1 MTRGEGS
8 QSPKGIAGHETG
20 KDGKPVTHQDRARIL
35 LSDDVRRL
43 FSWDVAI
50 EAMRHVFRDL
60 GSGRTGQPS
69 RTVMAMPGGDGLL
82 ALMPAWGR
90 PFARRRPMM
99 AVKTISVF
107 PNNRA
112 RGLESHQGAVLLFD
126 AESGQLLA
134 VVDAAPLTAI
144 RTAAVTAVATDLLA
158 DKSASSLAL
167 LGSGTQAYLH
177 LAALREV
184 RPLRR
189 VRVWSPTPAH
199 REALA
204 QQAIIVGIE
213 GEAADDAR
221 AAVQDADLVVTLTPA
236 RTPILEGAW
245 LTPGVH
251 VNAIGASVPG
261 FRELD
266 AEVVRRADV
275 YVDWREAALRE
286 ADDIRIP
293 IEEGVVGASHVL
305 GDLTEITMKAPK
317 RRGADS
323 ITLFKSVG
331 LAVED
336 AYAALAVFD
345 AAEREGRGL
354 TAAFQVRRD

>member
-1 MTRGEGS
+1 MTHMTH
-8 QSPKGIAGHETG
+8 A
-20 KDGKPVTHQDRARIL
+20 DGARIL

-43 FSWDVAI
+43 LSWNVAI
-50 EAMRHVFRDL
+50 QAMRHVFRDL
-60 GSGRTGQPS
+60 GAGRTGQPS

-90 PFARRRPMM
+90 PLGRRRPIM

-107 PNNRA
+107 PNNRS

-126 AESGQLLA
+126 AESGKLRA

-158 DKSASSLAL
+158 DKGASNLAL

-184 RPLRR
+184 RPIRR

-204 QQAIIVGIE
+204 RQAIIVGIE
-213 GEAADDAR
+213 GEPAEDAR
-221 AAVQDADLVVTLTPA
+221 TAVEDADIIVTLTPS
-236 RTPILEGAW
+236 RVPILRGSW
-245 LTPGVH
+245 LKPGVH
-251 VNAIGASVPG
+251 VNAVGASVPG

-266 AEVVRRADV
+266 TEVVRRAEV
-275 YVDWREAALRE
+275 YVDWREAALSE
-286 ADDIRIP
+286 ADDIRVP
-293 IEEGVVGASHVL
+293 IEEGVLAPSHVRA
-305 GDLTEITMKAPK
+305 DLPQLTVAAPPPHDP
-317 RRGADS
+317 AT

-336 AYAALAVFD
+336 AYAALAVLD
-345 AAEREGRGL
+345 GAEREGRGL
-354 TAAFQVRRD
+354 VAAFQTQRD